1 MIDDDER
8 VLAERARRGD
18 ERAFAELVDRCAPNA
33 LRVATVVLGSAEGA
47 DDAVQDAT
55 IRSWRAITGLDP
67 QRGFRSW
74 YLRAVA
80 NTARND
86 RRSRGRRARLA
97 LRALPEAVPA
107 DPEASAVTSEERR
120 VVLHALNRLDAADR
134 LVIALR
140 YFEDLPV
147 TEVAQVLDCP
157 EGTVKSR
164 LSRAMARLRAELPA
178 PEILR

>member
-1 MIDDDER
+1 MIDDER
-8 VLAERARRGD
+8 GLAERARHGD
-18 ERAFAELVDRCAPNA
+18 ERAFAELVGRCAPSA
-33 LRVATVVLGSAEGA
+33 QRVATIVLGTLDGA
-47 DDAVQDAT
+47 DDVVQDAT

-97 LRALPEAVPA
+97 LRAVPDTNPA
-107 DPEASAVTSEERR
+107 DPEATVVTSEERR

-134 LVIALR
+134 LIIALR

-147 TEVAQVLDCP
+147 SEVAHVLDCP

-164 LSRAMARLRAELPA
+164 LSRAMTRLRAELPA
-178 PEILR
+178 RENV